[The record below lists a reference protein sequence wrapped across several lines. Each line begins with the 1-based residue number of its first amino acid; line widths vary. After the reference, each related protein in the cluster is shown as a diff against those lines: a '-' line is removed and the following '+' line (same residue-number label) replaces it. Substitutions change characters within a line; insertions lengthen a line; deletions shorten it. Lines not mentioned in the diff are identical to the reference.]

1 MSEVAF
7 ELAGA
12 TVTSAGQRLLD
23 EVDLSLPVGGAL
35 VISGANGA
43 GKTTLL
49 RTIRGSVLPS
59 SGSVT
64 TLGHRP
70 PLPASVS
77 SRVTA
82 IVDEPAFWPWMT
94 AGGAMKTVLS
104 LGGKTLEDETPY
116 LEAVGLDSTLP
127 AGRRRKKIKAFSQG
141 MRRRLQV
148 ACALAMGGDL
158 LLIDEPTSNL
168 DAEGAAVVWE
178 ALAARNRG
186 GATLVVASHDPDAA
200 GFLDCDRVEMRYGQV
215 VGRSPAG
222 ITSP

>member
-7 ELAGA
+7 ELVGA
-12 TVTSAGQRLLD
+12 TVSSAGQRLLD
-23 EVDLSLPVGGAL
+23 EVDLSLPAGGAL

-49 RTIRGSVLPS
+49 RAIRGSVLPS

-64 TLGHRP
+64 TLGHGV

-77 SRVTA
+77 SRITA

-94 AGGAMKTVLS
+94 AGAAMKTVLNLS
-104 LGGKTLEDETPY
+104 GKTMEDETPY
-116 LEAVGLDSTLP
+116 LEAVGLDSALSF
-127 AGRRRKKIKAFSQG
+127 GRRRKKIKAFSQG

-168 DAEGAAVVWE
+168 DAEGAAMVWD
-178 ALAARNRG
+178 ALAAANRE
-186 GATLVVASHDPDAA
+186 GATLVVASHDPDAS
-200 GFLDCDRVEMRYGQV
+200 GFLDCDRIEMRYGQV
-215 VGRSPAG
+215 VERTPAG
-222 ITSP
+222 ITTP